1 MDTTQQVYTAKVM
14 PSPCLLCGTDTL
26 VPLETWKQGEFLSQG
41 DHGARFALLQGARC
55 NRCCLQE
62 AAACKTRPHG
72 SRGNE
77 PGLGKLWFRWDPYGS
92 HHALKASLQNVLFAK
107 TGGAGCPLQDALS
120 GQESWGMQLES
131 GTQLSTSQLFAFS
144 WLNSYILWVPNGWGS
159 FECSRNVKDVCY
171 SLVPWLKISVNW

>member
-41 DHGARFALLQGARC
+41 DHGARFALLQAARC

-62 AAACKTRPHG
+62 AAACKTRPQG

-92 HHALKASLQNVLFAK
+92 HHALKASLQNVLFVK

-120 GQESWGMQLES
+120 GQEELRYAAGIRNTAQHL
-131 GTQLSTSQLFAFS
+131 TTICLFSAQFLHPS
-144 WLNSYILWVPNGWGS
+144 SSKRMREL
-159 FECSRNVKDVCY
+159 
-171 SLVPWLKISVNW
+171 